1 MIQSVIFDK
10 IRANTSVEVV
20 FNLFLIICDLPG
32 ESLRHIL
39 IKNAVIASSEM
50 LPKYLQQGRKEKE
63 IR

>member
-1 MIQSVIFDK
+1 M
-10 IRANTSVEVV
+10 ANTSVEVV